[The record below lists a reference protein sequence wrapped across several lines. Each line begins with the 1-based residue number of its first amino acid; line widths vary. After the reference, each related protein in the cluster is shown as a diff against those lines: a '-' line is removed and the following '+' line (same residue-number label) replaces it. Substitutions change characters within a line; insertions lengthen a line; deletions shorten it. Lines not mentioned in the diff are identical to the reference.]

1 MATYEHGGI
10 LFFVLRYFLNSSSV
24 WAEINLGAIAHNVRE
39 IRRFIKPDV
48 CLMAVVKSNAYGHG
62 IIETAQCVL
71 ANGAG
76 ALGVGRI
83 SEGICLRASGID
95 VPILIF
101 GFTPPQLVGKLLEY
115 DLTQTVYSLET
126 AREFSDAALASGGNV
141 KIHLKID
148 TGMGR
153 LGVMPDSI
161 NECIL
166 IAQLPGLYMEGI
178 YTHFATAD
186 SKNRSYANKQFNIFK
201 ELLDKL
207 HKKGLHV
214 PLRHAANSAATIN
227 MPEAHFDMVRCG
239 ILLYGL
245 YPSAD
250 IKKDAVCVRPAMAL
264 KSRIIHLK
272 KVPSGARISYGAFY
286 ETKKPAIIA
295 TVSAG
300 YGDGVN
306 RLLSSSG
313 SMLVRGRRVR
323 ITGRI
328 CMDMTMLDVGQLD
341 VSRGDEVVI
350 FGNQGDEFL
359 GADEIAAAVN
369 TIGYEILTSIPSNLH
384 RVYRFHDN

>member
-1 MATYEHGGI
+1 
-10 LFFVLRYFLNSSSV
+10 LNSSSV

-62 IIETAQCVL
+62 IIEAAQCVL

-76 ALGVGRI
+76 ALGVGRL
-83 SEGICLRASGID
+83 SEGIHLRKSGID
-95 VPILIF
+95 VPVLIF
-101 GFTPPQLVGKLLEY
+101 GFTPPQLAGKLVEY
-115 DLTQTVYSLET
+115 NLTQTVYSLET
-126 AREFSDAALASGGNV
+126 ARKFSEAALASGGNIR
-141 KIHLKID
+141 IHLKID

-161 NECIL
+161 DKCIL
-166 IAQLPGLYMEGI
+166 IAQLPGLHMEGI

-186 SKNRSYANKQFNIFK
+186 SKNRSYANKQLNIFK
-201 ELLDKL
+201 DLLDKL
-207 HKKGLHV
+207 HKEGLHI

-227 MPEAHFDMVRCG
+227 IPEAHFDMVRCG

-250 IKKDAVCVRPAMAL
+250 VKKDALSIRPAMAL
-264 KSRIIHLK
+264 KSRVIHLK
-272 KVPSGARISYGAFY
+272 KVPSGTRISYGDFY

-313 SMLVRGRRVR
+313 SMLVRGRRMR
-323 ITGRI
+323 IIGRI
-328 CMDMTMLDVGQLD
+328 CMDMTMLDVGSLD
-341 VSRGDEVVI
+341 ISRGDEVVI
-350 FGNQGDEFL
+350 FGNQGDEFI
-359 GADEIAAAVN
+359 GADEVAAAVN

-384 RVYRFHDN
+384 RVYRLHDN